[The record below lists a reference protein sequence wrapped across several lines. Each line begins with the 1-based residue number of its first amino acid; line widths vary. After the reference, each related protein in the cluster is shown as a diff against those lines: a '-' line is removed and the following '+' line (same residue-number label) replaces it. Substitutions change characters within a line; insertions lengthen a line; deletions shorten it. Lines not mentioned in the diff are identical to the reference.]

1 MYPERVSLDR
11 NLGGHLPVVHSPQ
24 ETAEQAGQMPATEIE
39 AAKRAAWWG
48 EASGRQLRQVIIP
61 YSNLHVSD
69 LALIVSPIRI
79 ILAIEQLDVC
89 GMTDGID
96 DV

>member
-1 MYPERVSLDR
+1 M
-11 NLGGHLPVVHSPQ
+11 HSPQ
-24 ETAEQAGQMPATEIE
+24 ETREYAGHMPPTEIE
-39 AAKRAAWWG
+39 ATQRTAWWS
-48 EASGRQLRQVIIP
+48 EPSTRQLRQVIIP

-69 LALIVSPIRI
+69 L
-79 ILAIEQLDVC
+79 ILFVWTVWVVLTPEELDVC